1 MLDRAEGP
9 RVSIGWLIAE
19 LGERSFGLSL
29 LVMAIIALLPGA
41 STIVG
46 LLIAWPA
53 IQLILG
59 HDTAALPRVMA
70 RREVEVDRLARV
82 IAVVVPRLAWVE
94 RLIRPRWPAVF
105 STTRRLIGTTMLL
118 VGLTLI
124 SPVPFSHVVPALVI
138 MLLALAYLEEDGFA
152 LLLALFAA
160 LCSLAVT
167 GATVWGAVET
177 IDWIDPATHARAA
190 QRAASVATA
199 AIAVVHQRHEADSQ
213 RQGGDDAQRHRDIAR
228 ARHGAALLGIPAHI
242 EHDDRQDKQADQ
254 HAKDQPA
261 SPSRLRFGVHDRSTS
276 AWLWCADAYAQIG
289 LTA

>member
-59 HDTAALPRVMA
+59 HETAALPRPMA
-70 RREVEVDRLARV
+70 RREIEVDRLARV
-82 IAVVVPRLAWVE
+82 IDVVAPRLAWVE

-105 STTRRLIGTTMLL
+105 STTRRLVGMAMLL

-152 LLLALFAA
+152 LMFALFAA

-190 QRAASVATA
+190 FS
-199 AIAVVHQRHEADSQ
+199 
-213 RQGGDDAQRHRDIAR
+213 
-228 ARHGAALLGIPAHI
+228 
-242 EHDDRQDKQADQ
+242 
-254 HAKDQPA
+254 
-261 SPSRLRFGVHDRSTS
+261 
-276 AWLWCADAYAQIG
+276 
-289 LTA
+289 